1 MSKILVI
8 DPDPDSQE
16 FLKRICDWSGIEMI
30 LAGNLSDGIALNSQH
45 SVDCIVIDLFLE
57 QKSGFSFIA
66 EITSKECHPLIIAT
80 FSAACAPKFNIR
92 RFAHLLG
99 ASYTFEKPLNPK
111 LFFQAFNDLGS
122 PFPTV
127 RNNSG

>member
-1 MSKILVI
+1 MSKLLII
-8 DPDPDSQE
+8 DRDTDSQE
-16 FLKRICDWSGIEMI
+16 ALERLCDRYGVECLI
-30 LAGNLSDGIALNSQH
+30 AGNLSDGITLYTQH

-80 FSAACAPKFNIR
+80 FSAARAPMFNIR

-99 ASYTFEKPLNPK
+99 ASYTFEKPLNPR
-111 LFFQAFNDLGS
+111 LFLQALSDLIS
-122 PFPTV
+122 PIPTV
-127 RNNSG
+127 RNRG

>member
-1 MSKILVI
+1 MNKLLII

-16 FLKRICDWSGIEMI
+16 FLRRICDWSGIEMVA
-30 LAGNLSDGIALNSQH
+30 AGKLSDGINLYRQH

-66 EITSKECHPLIIAT
+66 EITSKESHPLIIAT
-80 FSAACAPKFNIR
+80 FSAARAQKFNIR

-99 ASYTFEKPLNPK
+99 ASYTFEKPLKPR
-111 LFFQAFNDLGS
+111 LFLQAFSDLVS
-122 PFPTV
+122 PIPTV
-127 RNNSG
+127 RNRG